1 MKLIHSGKV
10 LKDGDTIDSCSIKP
24 TDFLV
29 VMITKAKKPP
39 SQAAAAATSAAAA
52 PTSAD
57 AAASSAKDDVKMEGA
72 GETKTDGSEDKAAVA
87 AAASS
92 SESSSA
98 AAPAP
103 APAAASA
110 PAATPAAAAPDEFPA
125 EMVANL
131 TAMGFP
137 EAEVRACLRASGGQ
151 PDVAVDFLTG
161 GIPPGAAEA
170 AAAAREQASA
180 PAPAAS
186 ASDGRP
192 LSALRNHPQFDA
204 LKRLVQNNPQ
214 MLQTVLAQIGQQQ
227 PDLLQEINDNQAA
240 FLEMMNEPISAS
252 APAPAAPPVAPA
264 APLAAG
270 GGSAHVGPAAMLE
283 NLQNPAQM
291 AQMLQAMSPQERQAM
306 AGIMGLSPE
315 QLDQT
320 AQMIAQM
327 PQDQFQAYMQMAMS
341 QGGGMGGIVK

>member
-1 MKLIHSGKV
+1 M
-10 LKDGDTIDSCSIKP
+10 
-24 TDFLV
+24 
-29 VMITKAKKPP
+29 
-39 SQAAAAATSAAAA
+39 
-52 PTSAD
+52 
-57 AAASSAKDDVKMEGA
+57 
-72 GETKTDGSEDKAAVA
+72 
-87 AAASS
+87 
-92 SESSSA
+92 
-98 AAPAP
+98 
-103 APAAASA
+103 
-110 PAATPAAAAPDEFPA
+110 
-125 EMVANL
+125 
-131 TAMGFP
+131 
-137 EAEVRACLRASGGQ
+137 RACLRASGGQ

-341 QGGGMGGIVK
+341 QGGGMGGMGGGGGGGGQPVTLRLTEEEMAAVDRLTSMGFDRSEAAQAYLACDKNETLAANLLMDGGFGFMDDGGAGGAGGGAGDDNGDDMYD